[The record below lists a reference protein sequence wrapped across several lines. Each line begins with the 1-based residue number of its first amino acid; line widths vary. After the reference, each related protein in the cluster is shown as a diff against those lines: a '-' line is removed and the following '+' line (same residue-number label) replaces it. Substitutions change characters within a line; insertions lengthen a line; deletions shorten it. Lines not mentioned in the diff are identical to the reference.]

1 MQQLGI
7 AKPPLPALGDVG
19 TWQVQAVTVPAVPLG
34 GRLQRG
40 RAHEQ
45 RDKLGS
51 ADRMLAAPLVGRGSR
66 FRRSK
71 HALIGAS
78 RGNASAP
85 GAAGIYEP
93 VLGGPRGPASCH
105 QLPSGHVGSQAGSW
119 ESPARVRASGG
130 AIAHPEVEA
139 SPGSVESSTAAR
151 EHLLPGGFAVP
162 GSPPHARACWASGSP
177 SLGAPALEDAHVG
190 TGPLADILG
199 GAEPADAPASGFA

>member
-19 TWQVQAVTVPAVPLG
+19 TWQVQAVTVSAVPLG

-130 AIAHPEVEA
+130 AIAHPGVEA

-151 EHLLPGGFAVP
+151 EHCCQGDLLFLEAHPMPVP
-162 GSPPHARACWASGSP
+162 AGQV
-177 SLGAPALEDAHVG
+177 GAPAW
-190 TGPLADILG
+190 
-199 GAEPADAPASGFA
+199 APQPWRMRMWALVP